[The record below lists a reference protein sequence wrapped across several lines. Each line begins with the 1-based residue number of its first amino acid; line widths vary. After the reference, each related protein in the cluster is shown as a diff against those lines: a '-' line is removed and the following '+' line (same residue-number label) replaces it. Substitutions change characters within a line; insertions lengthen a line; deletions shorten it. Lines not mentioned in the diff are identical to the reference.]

1 MRILI
6 AGLLVLLAA
15 VAAQSAIMAP
25 QLRFAPRTE
34 LRTSNDWTL
43 RISRSKLHENV
54 VVLSVSGSTADSKR
68 ESVSL
73 VFYCLDKDFFGV
85 SFLALPED
93 DRFRLLSDQDARYRL
108 RDDIERKMPVVPVDG
123 FAGEYEAYLGHLK
136 PPIGNANLV
145 MITHPGHA
153 NSLLFN
159 SRKGG
164 ELQVSMND
172 RNGAEF
178 HLRFE
183 VDGLVELHDTVRKKC
198 GW

>member
-54 VVLSVSGSTADSKR
+54 IVLSVSGSTADSKR
-68 ESVSL
+68 ERVSL

-85 SFLALPED
+85 SFIALPDD
-93 DRFRLLSDQDARYRL
+93 DRFKLLSDQDARYKL
-108 RDDIERKMPVVPVDG
+108 RDDIERKMPVVPVEG
-123 FAGEYEAYLGHLK
+123 FAAEYEAYLRHLE
-136 PPIGNANLV
+136 PPISNANLV
-145 MITHPGHA
+145 MIKYPGHA

-164 ELQVSMND
+164 WLQISMND
-172 RNGAEF
+172 RYGAEF

-183 VDGLVELHDTVRKKC
+183 VDGLAELHDTVRRKC